1 MDKYAIYTYEPRRV
15 AMEADWTQE
24 NQNSGIDIKDAQ
36 SILERLFGETRAEFR
51 VPWNAGTGTCFTC

>member
-36 SILERLFGETRAEFR
+36 SIL
-51 VPWNAGTGTCFTC
+51 GTGNMRDWHLSREEV